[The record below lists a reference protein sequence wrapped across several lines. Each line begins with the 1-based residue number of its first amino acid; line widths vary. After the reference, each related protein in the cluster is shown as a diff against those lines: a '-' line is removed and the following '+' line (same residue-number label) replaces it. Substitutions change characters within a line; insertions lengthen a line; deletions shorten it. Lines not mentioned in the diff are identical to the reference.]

1 MKYIIIPFI
10 ALGFVLSSLIGVGY
24 YCNDWGMTPEY
35 FGSPFIFK
43 QKSLGSSLTYFYSVS
58 GLLLNIAIW
67 CVPIFLIRKLFL
79 VIILKK
85 DKGSLINKIYKALIV
100 LLMIFTTL
108 NIAFDYITLGSGF
121 EKGRNY
127 WYISL
132 DEETSNWEVD
142 CRGEWIMIKK

>member
-10 ALGFVLSSLIGVGY
+10 ALGFVLSSFIGVGY

-67 CVPIFLIRKLFL
+67 CVPILLIRKLFL
-79 VIILKK
+79 IIILKK
-85 DKGSLINKIYKALIV
+85 DKGNS
-100 LLMIFTTL
+100 
-108 NIAFDYITLGSGF
+108 
-121 EKGRNY
+121 
-127 WYISL
+127 
-132 DEETSNWEVD
+132 
-142 CRGEWIMIKK
+142 IKKRSEERRVGKVCRSR